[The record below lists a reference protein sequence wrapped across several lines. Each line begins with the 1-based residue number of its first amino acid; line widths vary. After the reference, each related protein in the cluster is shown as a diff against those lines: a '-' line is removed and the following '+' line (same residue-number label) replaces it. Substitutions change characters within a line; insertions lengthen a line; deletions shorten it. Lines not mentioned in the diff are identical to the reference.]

1 LVLEEEYN
9 IRKVTA
15 LWKASSSIDQQRIQ
29 QAASEQRAQGD
40 ISLGLVVA
48 LFIQPTLMTVTTKQ
62 VDTPVGSD

>member
-29 QAASEQRAQGD
+29 QAASEQRAIAVLQIAND
-40 ISLGLVVA
+40 A
-48 LFIQPTLMTVTTKQ
+48 LRAT
-62 VDTPVGSD
+62 